1 MTGVDAPLTTSIQDR
16 MNGNDMASLEN
27 AHLVGGVMHLDNA
40 ATRAVRHAVEVAID
54 RDHAVTGDATLEA
67 KDRLERTGRQLLEPG
82 AFLREMLR
90 DDALGR
96 GVDPDI
102 GHLVEPLL
110 QLLIEIL
117 EIAEAAAEE
126 EVLADVA
133 IWPFD
138 RSTLPLTGMMA
149 AVP

>member
-1 MTGVDAPLTTSIQDR
+1 MGQA
-16 MNGNDMASLEN
+16 
-27 AHLVGGVMHLDNA
+27 
-40 ATRAVRHAVEVAID
+40 
-54 RDHAVTGDATLEA
+54 
-67 KDRLERTGRQLLEPG
+67 
-82 AFLREMLR
+82 
-90 DDALGR
+90 ALGR

-126 EVLADVA
+126 EVLADIA

-138 RSTLPLTGMMA
+138 LALNRRDGCGALMFCRRIRAGAMVRPSGTRGTGSTRVRVGRPLDHGLRA
-149 AVP
+149 RAFIWPPLRLARVR

>member
-1 MTGVDAPLTTSIQDR
+1 VTGVDAPLTTSIQDR
-16 MNGNDMASLEN
+16 MNAVAGN
-27 AHLVGGVMHLDNA
+27 
-40 ATRAVRHAVEVAID
+40 
-54 RDHAVTGDATLEA
+54 ATLEA
-67 KDRLERTGRQLLEPG
+67 QYRLERSGRKLLKPG
-82 AFLREMLR
+82 SFLREMLR